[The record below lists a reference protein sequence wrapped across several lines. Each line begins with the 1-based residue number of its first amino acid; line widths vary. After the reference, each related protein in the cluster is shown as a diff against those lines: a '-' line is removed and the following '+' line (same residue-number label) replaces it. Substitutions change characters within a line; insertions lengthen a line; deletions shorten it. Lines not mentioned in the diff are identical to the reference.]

1 MWRFYAKDNMKQ
13 YKQVI
18 LIYAVAVVVV
28 VCGLFYLNASMNAI
42 EIESDSVGAVRVS
55 DTTTIPRL
63 QVSETVIVGVE
74 SYQGGEDNGGRT
86 LQSSTFKVQ

>member
-42 EIESDSVGAVRVS
+42 EIESDSVGAVRAS
-55 DTTTIPRL
+55 DTKTIPSL
-63 QVSETVIVGVE
+63 QVSKLVI
-74 SYQGGEDNGGRT
+74 T
-86 LQSSTFKVQ
+86 